1 MKLREKHKTFGGWT
15 EFWTHDSE
23 CCACPMNFAVFRPP
37 QAAQGPVP
45 VLYYLSGLTC
55 SEENFIVKAGA
66 QRIAAELGL
75 FLVVNDTSPRGVIDG
90 EDDDDHLGSGAGY
103 YLDATQSP
111 WSKHYQMYSYVTQE
125 LPALIHQHFPVDP
138 NRESI
143 MGHSMGG
150 HGALI
155 SYLRNQDR
163 YQSVSAMAPISA
175 PTLRYEDSGGFPAYL
190 GTDKTAWADYD
201 AHLLVQKYGAKHPI
215 LFDQGSDDELIS
227 FLMPDS
233 FVNAAKQAGVNV
245 DYRRREQYGHNYFY
259 VQSFIEEHLRWHA
272 AALAAAN

>member
-23 CCACPMNFAVFRPP
+23 ACQCPMNFAVFRPP

-45 VLYYLSGLTC
+45 ILYFLSGLTC
-55 SEENFIVKAGA
+55 TEENFIIKAGA

-75 FLVVNDTSPRGVIDG
+75 FLVVNDTSPRGVITG

-103 YLDATQSP
+103 YLDATEAP
-111 WSKHYQMYSYVTQE
+111 WAKHYQMYSYVSQE
-125 LPALIHQHFPVDP
+125 LPALIHANFPVDAK
-138 NRESI
+138 RESI

-155 SYLRNQDR
+155 CYLRDQQR
-163 YQSVSAMAPISA
+163 YRSISAMAPISA
-175 PTLRYEDSGGFPAYL
+175 PTLRYEDTGGFPAYL
-190 GTDKTAWADYD
+190 GVDKQKWADYD
-201 AHLLVQKYGAKHPI
+201 AHLLVQKHGSKLPI
-215 LFDQGSDDELIS
+215 LFDQGAADELYS
-227 FLMPDS
+227 FLMPDT
-233 FVNAAKQAGVNV
+233 FVEAAKQANAAI
-245 DYRRREQYGHNYFY
+245 DYRKREEYGHNYFY

-272 AALAAAN
+272 SALTA